1 MLEAV
6 LIVDTTAVKVMA
18 SALAQLDADFV
29 CVALILEIAL
39 ADAAHVFNTQRRHLY
54 MKDNNIYIKSM
65 TTNYMSKQRGVQR
78 ERLEHRAC
86 QDDEKRRCIRANRA

>member
-29 CVALILEIAL
+29 CVIALILEIAL
-39 ADAAHVFNTQRRHLY
+39 ADAAHVFFTHRRHLY
-54 MKDNNIYIKSM
+54 MKDNDRYIKSI
-65 TTNYMSKQRGVQR
+65 TTNYKSNK
-78 ERLEHRAC
+78 RLEHRA
-86 QDDEKRRCIRANRA
+86 QTEPSRTSELRA

>member
-1 MLEAV
+1 LLEAV

-29 CVALILEIAL
+29 CVIALILEIAL
-39 ADAAHVFNTQRRHLY
+39 ADAAHVSFTQRRHLY

-65 TTNYMSKQRGVQR
+65 TTNSMSKQRGVQR
-78 ERLEHRAC
+78 EIGAKGMS
-86 QDDEKRRCIRANRA
+86 KR